1 MRNGKKLIVVA
12 DDDREI
18 RDVLS
23 LLLGGEGYEV
33 LTAADGHEALSLATP
48 DADLYILDVNMP
60 ALSGFMTAA
69 EIRKQY
75 DTPIIFLTAYSGE
88 SDKVMGVVLSAAAAA
103 AFFGI
108 MVGVTGAF
116 LGQLAV
122 ALLAVALIVA
132 SVVLG
137 ILGAK
142 RPKLFLVARIV
153 AAASIVIG
161 MLGAFFI

>member
-1 MRNGKKLIVVA
+1 MRGSSKRNGKKLIVVA

-23 LLLGGEGYEV
+23 LLLDGEGYEV
-33 LTAADGHEALSLATP
+33 LAAQDGGEALSLATP
-48 DADLYILDVNMP
+48 DADLYIPDVNMP

-103 AFFGI
+103 AFFGYSTAKSL
-108 MVGVTGAF
+108 GSAEAF
-116 LGQLAV
+116 
-122 ALLAVALIVA
+122 
-132 SVVLG
+132 
-137 ILGAK
+137 ILQFINACAIID
-142 RPKLFLVARIV
+142 R
-153 AAASIVIG
+153 VI
-161 MLGAFFI
+161 LP

>member
-88 SDKVMGVVLSAAAAA
+88 SDKVMGVVLSAAAA
-103 AFFGI
+103 FFGYSTAKSL
-108 MVGVTGAF
+108 GSAEAF
-116 LGQLAV
+116 
-122 ALLAVALIVA
+122 
-132 SVVLG
+132 
-137 ILGAK
+137 ILQFINACAIID
-142 RPKLFLVARIV
+142 R
-153 AAASIVIG
+153 VI
-161 MLGAFFI
+161 LP

>member
-1 MRNGKKLIVVA
+1 MRGSSKRNGKKLIVVA

-18 RDVLS
+18 REVLS

-33 LTAADGHEALSLATP
+33 LAAQDGGEALSLATP

-88 SDKVMGVVLSAAAAA
+88 SDKVMGVVLSAAAA
-103 AFFGI
+103 FFGYSTAKSL
-108 MVGVTGAF
+108 GSAEAF
-116 LGQLAV
+116 
-122 ALLAVALIVA
+122 
-132 SVVLG
+132 
-137 ILGAK
+137 ILQFINACAIID
-142 RPKLFLVARIV
+142 R
-153 AAASIVIG
+153 VI
-161 MLGAFFI
+161 LP

>member
-33 LTAADGHEALSLATP
+33 LAAQDGGEALSLATP

-69 EIRKQY
+69 EIRKQA

-88 SDKVMGVVLSAAAAA
+88 SDKVMGAWC
-103 AFFGI
+103 
-108 MVGVTGAF
+108 
-116 LGQLAV
+116 
-122 ALLAVALIVA
+122 
-132 SVVLG
+132 
-137 ILGAK
+137 
-142 RPKLFLVARIV
+142 
-153 AAASIVIG
+153 
-161 MLGAFFI
+161 

>member
-1 MRNGKKLIVVA
+1 MRGSSKRNGKKLIVVA

-23 LLLGGEGYEV
+23 LPLGGEGYEV
-33 LTAADGHEALSLATP
+33 LAAQDGGEALSLATP

-88 SDKVMGVVLSAAAAA
+88 SDKVMGVVLSAAAA
-103 AFFGI
+103 FFGYSTAKSL
-108 MVGVTGAF
+108 GSAEAF
-116 LGQLAV
+116 
-122 ALLAVALIVA
+122 
-132 SVVLG
+132 
-137 ILGAK
+137 ILQFINACAIID
-142 RPKLFLVARIV
+142 R
-153 AAASIVIG
+153 VI
-161 MLGAFFI
+161 LP